1 MVFAFASVTP
11 PDAAFGLGLAFV
23 FARPLA
29 AAVGPAKKGE
39 EVTGLDMILFTW
51 DF

>member
-11 PDAAFGLGLAFV
+11 PDAAFGLGLAFG

-39 EVTGLDMILFTW
+39 VTGLDMILFTW